1 MNERAPANMQIKFY
15 VVDQEYAD
23 KLLTES
29 AYKDTLLDSSG
40 NFKTPKAMLTGVT
53 ENISTGGLALVSEQP
68 MAIGTQVVVDITM
81 PKMPQS
87 LRALAEVVRS
97 DSESGRV
104 VDRTVSTYR
113 AGLKLLA
120 INKDDLRRIENYIVE
135 QKIRAR
141 KE

>member
-1 MNERAPANMQIKFY
+1 M
-15 VVDQEYAD
+15 
-23 KLLTES
+23 
-29 AYKDTLLDSSG
+29 G

-104 VDRTVSTYR
+104 VDRTVSTYK
-113 AGLKLLA
+113 AGLKILA

-135 QKIRAR
+135 QKIQDRQG
-141 KE
+141 KK